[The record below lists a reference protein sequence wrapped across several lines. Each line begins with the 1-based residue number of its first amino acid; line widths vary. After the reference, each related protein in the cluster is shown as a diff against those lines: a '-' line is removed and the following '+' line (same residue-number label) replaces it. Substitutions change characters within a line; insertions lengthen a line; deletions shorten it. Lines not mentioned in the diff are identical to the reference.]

1 MRFYVEGH
9 EVDVADPTFFMDEQ
23 EYCELEETLDEMLD
37 AYSKNIQVA
46 TPRKRPLLSN
56 SGQQV

>member
-1 MRFYVEGH
+1 MEGH